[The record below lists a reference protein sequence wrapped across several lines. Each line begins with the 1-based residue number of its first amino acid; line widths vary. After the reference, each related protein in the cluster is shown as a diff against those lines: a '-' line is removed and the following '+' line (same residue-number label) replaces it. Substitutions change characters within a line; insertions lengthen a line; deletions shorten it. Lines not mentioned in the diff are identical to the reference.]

1 MNLEAHR
8 FCLRSG
14 WLRHKESFKMDSL
27 QAIPRMPSLNRP
39 LAILIAGFCLSTMQ
53 PPARAH
59 AIQSSLS
66 YLDGTLELSS
76 SFSTG
81 LPAEGAVV
89 RLLKADGTPGE
100 ELGRIDAEGKL
111 GLHLPELQEG
121 IVDLQVDG
129 GPGHRDYLA
138 LPIRSGQVNLEEVV
152 QQAPGFPATNPLAWA
167 GSSPLLLGL
176 VGLLVSVRPSAR
188 RS

>member
-1 MNLEAHR
+1 
-8 FCLRSG
+8 
-14 WLRHKESFKMDSL
+14 
-27 QAIPRMPSLNRP
+27 MPSLNRP
-39 LAILIAGFCLSTMQ
+39 LAFLISGFCLATMQ
-53 PPARAH
+53 QPARAH
-59 AIQSSLS
+59 AIQCSLN
-66 YLDGTLELSS
+66 YLDGSLELSS

-129 GPGHRDYLA
+129 GPGHRDYLE
-138 LPIRSGQVNLEEVV
+138 LPIRSGKVQLDEVV
-152 QQAPGFPATNPLAWA
+152 QQAPGSLGSKQLAWA
-167 GSSPLLLGL
+167 GSPLLLGL